1 MYVSVCVCFL
11 RPSGGG
17 KFSRAIIRPQITALY
32 SQKPPLLGPH
42 QRHNEDFTPKT
53 KRIHSG
59 NMSQPQSQ
67 FKFVSGFMRNN
78 FSVGKYFNNEQKEK
92 NVFVPTS
99 IFYLRVQAVQT
110 LFSHFLWNTSAF
122 TFTPVITSR
131 LSGALKLTSS
141 IVSQVNIPS
150 HINDM
155 AERLNTSEQKAV
167 LSSGT
172 YSQSLCFILDKLRC
186 FSLHFKCFFT
196 IFSLLRLDVGLQP
209 TIVWIVKHSADY
221 FPGLNNKLF
230 GQKIVKMWIKCA
242 PEA

>member
-92 NVFVPTS
+92 NVFVSTS
-99 IFYLRVQAVQT
+99 MFYLRVQAVQT

-131 LSGALKLTSS
+131 LSGALKLTLS

-186 FSLHFKCFFT
+186 FSLHFKWF
-196 IFSLLRLDVGLQP
+196 LLFLVCLD
-209 TIVWIVKHSADY
+209 
-221 FPGLNNKLF
+221 
-230 GQKIVKMWIKCA
+230 
-242 PEA
+242 

>member
-1 MYVSVCVCFL
+1 MWVCVCFL
-11 RPSGGG
+11 RPGRGG
-17 KFSRAIIRPQITALY
+17 KFSRAIIRPQITALH

-59 NMSQPQSQ
+59 KMSQPQSQ
-67 FKFVSGFMRNN
+67 FKFISRFMRNN

-92 NVFVPTS
+92 HVFVSTS
-99 IFYLRVQAVQT
+99 IFYLRVQT
-110 LFSHFLWNTSAF
+110 LFSYFLWNTSAF

-131 LSGALKLTSS
+131 LSGALKLTLS

-167 LSSGT
+167 LSPGT
-172 YSQSLCFILDKLRC
+172 YSQSLCLILE
-186 FSLHFKCFFT
+186 S
-196 IFSLLRLDVGLQP
+196 
-209 TIVWIVKHSADY
+209 
-221 FPGLNNKLF
+221 
-230 GQKIVKMWIKCA
+230 
-242 PEA
+242 